1 MHKTGGN
8 HMKKIFK
15 LFLCI
20 ILAISLFGCNNQT
33 NNNDESIYNVAIIKQ
48 LDHPSLEEIANAIAS
63 QLEKLSK
70 EKNIKIKYIIDSGNN
85 DPTTLQQYAS
95 SYLSNKIDVIVPI
108 ATLAAQTMV
117 SACQGSDTKIIYA
130 AISDPEG
137 AQLVNLDN
145 VSGTSDALNTK
156 QIMDM
161 MFTINP
167 NIKNVGLLYSQ
178 SEVNSEKPIKDAKTY
193 LDNKGIKY
201 IDATGNND
209 SEVAQAVSSLIA
221 SGVDAIFTPTD
232 NVIMASEITTA
243 EKLIAAGIPHYTGAD
258 SFVRN
263 GGFVTCGVNYTDLG
277 YKTADLVVEALL
289 NGMNNLEDY
298 YVMEGGFITVNTET
312 AKALNIDYS
321 SLSNYGS
328 IIEVETTED

>member
-70 EKNIKIKYIIDSGNN
+70 ENNIKIKYIIDSGNN

>member
-1 MHKTGGN
+1 
-8 HMKKIFK
+8 MKKIFK

-277 YKTADLVVEALL
+277 HKTADLVVEALL

>member
-1 MHKTGGN
+1 
-8 HMKKIFK
+8 MKKIFK

-117 SACQGSDTKIIYA
+117 SACQGSDTRIIYA

-277 YKTADLVVEALL
+277 HKTADLVVEALL

>member
-1 MHKTGGN
+1 
-8 HMKKIFK
+8 MKKIFK

>member
-1 MHKTGGN
+1 
-8 HMKKIFK
+8 MKNLFK

-20 ILAISLFGCNNQT
+20 ILVTSLFGCNNNQT
-33 NNNDESIYNVAIIKQ
+33 NKDDETTYNIAIIKQ
-48 LDHPSLEEIANAIAS
+48 LDHPSLEEIANGLAS
-63 QLEKLSK
+63 QLDNLSK

-95 SYLSNKIDVIVPI
+95 SYLANNIDVIVPI

-117 SACQGSDTKIIYA
+117 SACQGSDTKIVYA

-161 MFTINP
+161 MLTINP
-167 NIKNVGLLYSQ
+167 NVSSVGLLYSQ
-178 SEVNSEKPIKDAKTY
+178 SEVNSEKPIKDAKEY
-193 LDNKGIKY
+193 LDSKGIKY
-201 IDATGNND
+201 VEATGNND

-221 SGVDAIFTPTD
+221 SKVDAIFTPTD

-277 YKTADLVVEALL
+277 YKTADIVVEALL
-289 NGMNNLEDY
+289 NGMDNIEDY
-298 YVMEGGFITVNTET
+298 YIMEGGFITVNTET

-321 SLSNYGS
+321 SLSSYGS